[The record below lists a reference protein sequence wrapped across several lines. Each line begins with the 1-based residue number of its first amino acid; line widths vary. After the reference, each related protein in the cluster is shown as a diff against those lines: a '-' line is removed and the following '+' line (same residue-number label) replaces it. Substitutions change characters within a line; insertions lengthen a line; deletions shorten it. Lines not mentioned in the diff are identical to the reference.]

1 MRYQTHKATK
11 CSAVFVGLGKYPVPG
26 QEKIQESKREFH
38 QKRNTITC
46 RYATLD
52 TLIQSIT
59 TAISLTGN
67 LDYLPH
73 QNPENKCSSTSLQ
86 E

>member
-1 MRYQTHKATK
+1 MQRR
-11 CSAVFVGLGKYPVPG
+11 FRGLGKYPVPDKKKVPG
-26 QEKIQESKREFH
+26 LEKIKGSRGELFH

-46 RYATLD
+46 RYVTLD
-52 TLIQSIT
+52 TLMHSIT

-67 LDYLPH
+67 LDFLLH
-73 QNPENKCSSTSLQ
+73 QNPESKCLSTSLQ